1 MKDHLMRHT
10 RKVIYNMSSKPMS
23 NLGRLYIFQNQL
35 TVKRFG
41 QVQSISEYSYFN

>member
-10 RKVIYNMSSKPMS
+10 SKVIYNMSSKLMS
-23 NLGRLYIFQNQL
+23 NLGKLHIFQNQL
-35 TVKRFG
+35 TVKRFC